1 MSELEK
7 DLRFNKIDLEQERKN
22 YVPKPEDKI
31 VLPEQKEVGKVL
43 DTTFHKEMM
52 LRNNINEFPISDY
65 TKILYRLPINEKQMK
80 EIYDELL
87 SKQ

>member
-1 MSELEK
+1 MTDK
-7 DLRFNKIDLEQERKN
+7 KIDLVKEREN

-31 VLPEQKEVGKVL
+31 ILPEQKEVGEVL

-80 EIYDELL
+80 EIYDDLI